1 MNDLTTYRV
10 TVKVDGT
17 YPDDPYFAGRDRG
30 PGNPDFT
37 CEVQAV
43 SLAEAETLG
52 YVCHPATTK
61 AMHLYP
67 YRLAGQFVKYEITEV
82 K

>member
-1 MNDLTTYRV
+1 MTDLTTYRV

-30 PGNPDFT
+30 AGNPDFT

-43 SLAEAETLG
+43 SLAEAEALG
-52 YVCHPATTK
+52 YACHPATVK

-67 YRLAGQFVKYEITEV
+67 HHLAGQLVRYEIKEI